1 MVWKISG
8 WPGKLGYFTDS
19 RKISGQPGKKNC
31 RKNNLRT
38 LSEKFLRV
46 ESCHPENSDFLGL
59 CWEGKGSQVPRPT
72 LASGGIF
79 FFNLDDHLGI
89 GTSNCWA
96 FPALEKEIY
105 LVLLNKK
112 DGDRCWFLGIGT
124 PCIYWRGYIYNEQ
137 KNTDPSKLNEL
148 ISCLVYLT
156 P

>member
-1 MVWKISG
+1 MPQLYKGGAGGGAADISFSNSASST
-8 WPGKLGYFTDS
+8 PYTFD
-19 RKISGQPGKKNC
+19 
-31 RKNNLRT
+31 T
-38 LSEKFLRV
+38 LV
-46 ESCHPENSDFLGL
+46 TGMI
-59 CWEGKGSQVPRPT
+59 WEGKGSQVPRPT
-72 LASGGIF
+72 MASGGIF

-89 GTSNCWA
+89 GTNNCWA

-137 KNTDPSKLNEL
+137 KNTVPSKLYEL
-148 ISCLVYLT
+148 ISFLVYLR